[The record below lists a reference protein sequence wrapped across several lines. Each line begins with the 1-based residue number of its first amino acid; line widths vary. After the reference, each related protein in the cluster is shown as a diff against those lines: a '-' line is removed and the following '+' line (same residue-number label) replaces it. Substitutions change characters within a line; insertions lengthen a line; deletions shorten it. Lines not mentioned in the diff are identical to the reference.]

1 MEPKIEKYLELSNLE
16 KDENQRDN
24 SIEISENNN
33 INYNKKAGKNELL
46 LKLYKNPTYQI
57 SYFVYCLLISIFIIL
72 GYLVCYFT
80 LGNKDSLTNKQNTN
94 IKQIDFN
101 PSSKNYDEN
110 FLNEIQKEFD
120 KNKKVNINNIEQKL
134 GLYKDNLQE
143 NKIIKNTV
151 HIAFT
156 LDPGF
161 LLETMLT
168 ITSMIISQKD
178 STKLV
183 FHLGVINNFTATY
196 MLKMYE
202 LKERLNN
209 KTEFNF
215 YYLSEAIEKMQNFHP
230 KGAACPGKFELPEL
244 LPDDVSRILLFDG
257 GDVLVLRDLTEL
269 YNYDL
274 GDKWVL
280 GPPEPVGIPLISKY
294 NRKVYINIGSI
305 LLNVKEL
312 KKNNFWEQYTKSRHL
327 DCQGAP
333 DQTLFNIV
341 VPDDK
346 KGYFPFRFGGFT
358 ILTNDKRADKLD
370 FEDVGYKTWLKEDGK
385 NFPENPITEERL
397 VAQLYN
403 SVFIHQ
409 FNEKWDK
416 GSGLSIYRH
425 LAKYFI
431 KLGGFWDELCK
442 KRPGYCI

>member
-1 MEPKIEKYLELSNLE
+1 MEPKIEKYLELSNFE

-24 SIEISENNN
+24 SIEIPENNN
-33 INYNKKAGKNELL
+33 IKDNKKAGKDELL
-46 LKLYKNPTYQI
+46 LNFYRNPTYQV
-57 SYFVYCLLISIFIIL
+57 SYFVYCLLISVFIII
-72 GYLVCYFT
+72 GYLLCYFNDI
-80 LGNKDSLTNKQNTN
+80 NKDSSTSKQNTN

-101 PSSKNYDEN
+101 PSSKNYDKN
-110 FLNEIQKEFD
+110 FLNKIQEEFD

-143 NKIIKNTV
+143 NEIIKSTV
-151 HIAFT
+151 NIAFT
-156 LDPGF
+156 LDPGY

-183 FHLGVINNFTATY
+183 FHLGVINNFNASY

-215 YYLSEAIEKMQNFHP
+215 YYLPEAMKKMKNFHP

-269 YNYDL
+269 YNYDM
-274 GDKWVL
+274 GDKWAL
-280 GPPEPVGIPLISKY
+280 GPPEPLGIPFISKY

-312 KKNNFWEQYTKSRHL
+312 KKNKFWEQYTKSRHL
-327 DCQGAP
+327 DSPGAP

-358 ILTNDKRADKLD
+358 ILANDESADKLD
-370 FEDVGYKTWLKEDGK
+370 FHDVGYKNWLKEIGK
-385 NFPENPITEERL
+385 NLPENPITEERL

-409 FNEKWDK
+409 FHEKWDQ

>member
-1 MEPKIEKYLELSNLE
+1 
-16 KDENQRDN
+16 
-24 SIEISENNN
+24 
-33 INYNKKAGKNELL
+33 
-46 LKLYKNPTYQI
+46 
-57 SYFVYCLLISIFIIL
+57 
-72 GYLVCYFT
+72 
-80 LGNKDSLTNKQNTN
+80 
-94 IKQIDFN
+94 
-101 PSSKNYDEN
+101 
-110 FLNEIQKEFD
+110 
-120 KNKKVNINNIEQKL
+120 
-134 GLYKDNLQE
+134 
-143 NKIIKNTV
+143 
-151 HIAFT
+151 
-156 LDPGF
+156 
-161 LLETMLT
+161 
-168 ITSMIISQKD
+168 MIISQKD

-183 FHLGVINNFTATY
+183 FHLGVINNFNASY

-215 YYLSEAIEKMQNFHP
+215 YYLPEAMKKMKNFHP

-269 YNYDL
+269 YNYDM
-274 GDKWVL
+274 GDKWAL
-280 GPPEPVGIPLISKY
+280 GPPEPLGIPFISKY

-312 KKNNFWEQYTKSRHL
+312 KKNKFWEQYTKSRHL
-327 DCQGAP
+327 DSPGAP

-358 ILTNDKRADKLD
+358 ILANDESADKLD
-370 FEDVGYKTWLKEDGK
+370 FHDVGYKNWLKEIGK
-385 NFPENPITEERL
+385 NLPENPITEERL

-409 FNEKWDK
+409 FHEKWDQ

>member
-1 MEPKIEKYLELSNLE
+1 M
-16 KDENQRDN
+16 
-24 SIEISENNN
+24 
-33 INYNKKAGKNELL
+33 
-46 LKLYKNPTYQI
+46 
-57 SYFVYCLLISIFIIL
+57 
-72 GYLVCYFT
+72 
-80 LGNKDSLTNKQNTN
+80 
-94 IKQIDFN
+94 
-101 PSSKNYDEN
+101 
-110 FLNEIQKEFD
+110 
-120 KNKKVNINNIEQKL
+120 

-312 KKNNFWEQYTKSRHL
+312 KKNNFWKQYTKSRHL

-397 VAQLYN
+397 VTLFYN

-442 KRPGYCI
+442 KRPGYCV

>member
-1 MEPKIEKYLELSNLE
+1 MEPKIEKYLELSNIE

-24 SIEISENNN
+24 SIEIPENNN
-33 INYNKKAGKNELL
+33 INDNKKAGKDELL
-46 LKLYKNPTYQI
+46 LNFYKNPTYQV

-110 FLNEIQKEFD
+110 FLNEIQEEFD
-120 KNKKVNINNIEQKL
+120 KNKKVNINNIERKL

-143 NKIIKNTV
+143 NKIIKSTV

-215 YYLSEAIEKMQNFHP
+215 YYLSETNEKMQNFHP

-312 KKNNFWEQYTKSRHL
+312 KKIIF
-327 DCQGAP
+327 GI
-333 DQTLFNIV
+333 NI
-341 VPDDK
+341 
-346 KGYFPFRFGGFT
+346 
-358 ILTNDKRADKLD
+358 
-370 FEDVGYKTWLKEDGK
+370 LKVD
-385 NFPENPITEERL
+385 I
-397 VAQLYN
+397 
-403 SVFIHQ
+403 
-409 FNEKWDK
+409 
-416 GSGLSIYRH
+416 
-425 LAKYFI
+425 
-431 KLGGFWDELCK
+431 
-442 KRPGYCI
+442 